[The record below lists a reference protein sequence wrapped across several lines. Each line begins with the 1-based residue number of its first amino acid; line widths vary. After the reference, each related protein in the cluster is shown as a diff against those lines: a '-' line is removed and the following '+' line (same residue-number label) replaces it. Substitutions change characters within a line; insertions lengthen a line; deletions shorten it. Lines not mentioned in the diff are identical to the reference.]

1 MDLAICIAVKNRSN
15 LLVAQEDP
23 NIMYRHL
30 NGRLIQSPST
40 HTWTTDIKP
49 DMSVQLRLL
58 PNFLSSLVAVKKP
71 EDKWTIIIIDYES
84 TDVNIELLCETILQ
98 DKIPYFLHIQ
108 TGAKSFDRGGGLDVA
123 AQIAKS
129 RGHDTLFFC
138 DSDMFCTSHA
148 IFDKAAEVVAAGK
161 YYYPICFSFTQAD
174 HKIGFWRDTGFGMVF
189 MRLKDYF
196 ATNRWMHNRSWG
208 WEDRALHDSLQKDR
222 VERSQVDGWFHQWH
236 PNDISFKNREYSEK
250 RSVGQNS
257 VYYLP
262 EKKPVGT
269 FNDQPGYAKLM
280 TIPFSTNTTTS

>member
-23 NIMYRHL
+23 NVMYRHL
-30 NGRLIQSPST
+30 KGRLIPSPSDYV
-40 HTWTTDIKP
+40 WNTDIRP

-58 PNFLSSLVAVKKP
+58 PNFLASLVAVKKP
-71 EDKWTIIIIDYES
+71 EDKWTVILIDYES
-84 TDVNIELLCETILQ
+84 TDINIEMMCELILK
-98 DKIPYFLHIQ
+98 DKIPYFLHVQ
-108 TGAKSFDRGGGLDVA
+108 TKAKSFDRGGGLDIA

-129 RGHDTLFFC
+129 RGHNTLFFC
-138 DSDMFCTSHA
+138 DSDMFCTSHE

-174 HKIGFWRDTGFGMVF
+174 HQIGFWRDTGFGMVF
-189 MRLKDYF
+189 MKLDDYF

-250 RSVGQNS
+250 RSLGENA
-257 VYYLP
+257 VYSIA
-262 EKKPVGT
+262 EKKPLGT
-269 FNDQPGYAKLM
+269 YNNEPGYAKM
-280 TIPFSTNTTTS
+280 MKIPFFNNTTTS